1 MSISDILKEQQT
13 KLQECLGADI
23 TLSLNKDPTDPSQ
36 FRLTVAKAGNEL
48 AFIIFSNLKLGD
60 YSCAFIET
68 SVTNPMARGF
78 NLNPMLKCILIKISI
93 PLGHQFIFAE
103 SISPVTAKINTELGF
118 IDVGDGSF
126 GEFEAAM
133 SIYEKKEGGIS
144 TGEYEYNRVSF
155 VFNKN
160 GVEEEKEFTH
170 ALNLMKESVL
180 QTALSTCIT
189 KFASKGKSCSLG
201 GNYYKKY
208 LKYKT
213 KYLQLKNNISNIK

>member
-1 MSISDILKEQQT
+1 MSISDILKEQQS
-13 KLQECLGADI
+13 KLQECLGSDI
-23 TLSLNKDPTDPSQ
+23 NLSLTKNPSDLTQ
-36 FRLTVAKAGNEL
+36 FRLTVSKGGNEL
-48 AFIIFSNLKLGD
+48 AFLVFSNLKLGE
-60 YSCAFIET
+60 YNCAFIET

-93 PLGHQFIFAE
+93 ALGHQFIFAE
-103 SISPVTAKINTELGF
+103 SISPVTAKINKELGF

-133 SIYEKKEGGIS
+133 SMYEKKEGGIS

-155 VFNKN
+155 LFNKD

-180 QTALSTCIT
+180 KTTLDTCIT
-189 KFASKGKSCSLG
+189 KFASKGKSCTLG

-213 KYLQLKNNISNIK
+213 KYLQLKHSLKN